1 MVKILDRTK
10 VRTTTVPLNDLVP
23 VLDFEMFMDTIQV
36 IQRYNL
42 PTNNHS
48 PLENWLQK
56 SFGVVFEGF
65 PMIYIPRF
73 VRKIYEQQNNQ
84 RNSHFF

>member
-56 SFGVVFEGF
+56 SFGVVFKGF

-84 RNSHFF
+84 RNSLFF

>member
-48 PLENWLQK
+48 PLEN
-56 SFGVVFEGF
+56 
-65 PMIYIPRF
+65 
-73 VRKIYEQQNNQ
+73 
-84 RNSHFF
+84 